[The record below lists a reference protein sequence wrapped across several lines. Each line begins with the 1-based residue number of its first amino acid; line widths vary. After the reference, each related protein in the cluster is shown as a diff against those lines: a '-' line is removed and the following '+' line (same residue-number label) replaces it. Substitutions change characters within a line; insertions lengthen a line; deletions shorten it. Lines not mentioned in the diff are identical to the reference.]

1 MRLEDMKNDIPETP
15 DFIHNMIQNEVA
27 KQLADNKV
35 ANLRRRKRW
44 TAPKVAAVA
53 AACALAVSTAV
64 YAGVNLYHWFLEK
77 QGSYGVS
84 VKIDAGDAVKKIALP
99 DEVPEVDLSAKYIPE
114 GMSWI
119 DEYHL
124 QYPEHD
130 MTGGFSFS
138 FVLLDKNDLGQ
149 VVQDQNVIDSEERT
163 FGKYQ
168 GIYLKYN
175 SITESGALNQRI
187 YLVCPDLYR
196 VLMIYI
202 GDDVSKDEAIKVAE
216 NLVIEGNTTMVKTAG
231 LPTWSGEMISEKTED
246 DNDEISTSVNEKKL
260 PIYQI
265 GDTFDL
271 DVIGENTNG
280 EYLEKTISAKVDS
293 VQISDDLQLLDPDKI
308 PQKWTEAIDA
318 DGKLST
324 NTLNYVKS
332 GDGIDS
338 LDEIV
343 KSGIVPLLAACSVV
357 ASAKA
362 AAPAELNFSW
372 TTQPSVSLYA
382 ALAEVTSSPLRIS
395 SPSAVEPLRNTILA
409 VVPISSIAVCGLK
422 SASPVFHLRYLSW
435 MGCL

>member
-84 VKIDAGDAVKKIALP
+84 VKIDAGDAAKKTVLP
-99 DEVPEVDLSAKYIPE
+99 DEVPEVDL
-114 GMSWI
+114 
-119 DEYHL
+119 
-124 QYPEHD
+124 
-130 MTGGFSFS
+130 
-138 FVLLDKNDLGQ
+138 
-149 VVQDQNVIDSEERT
+149 DSEERT

-175 SITESGALNQRI
+175 SITENGALNQRI

-308 PQKWTEAIDA
+308 PQEWAEAIDA

-343 KSGIVPLLAACSVV
+343 KSEEVNQKLVYVTVTYTNHSNEEIDHMLYLGALLTLTKENGKVQLYIPTEQAGDGYDYISWDGV
-357 ASAKA
+357 AK
-362 AAPAELNFSW
+362 
-372 TTQPSVSLYA
+372 TGGMVYYSVSENYG
-382 ALAEVTSSPLRIS
+382 
-395 SPSAVEPLRNTILA
+395 NGGNY
-409 VVPISSIAVCGLK
+409 ISSIKPGESVQLNMAWIVNESDLKNLYLNVTGDGASYEFSEYILKKGLVDIRK
-422 SASPVFHLRYLSW
+422 
-435 MGCL
+435 

>member
-35 ANLRRRKRW
+35 TNLRRRKRW

-84 VKIDAGDAVKKIALP
+84 VKIDAGDAAKKTALP
-99 DEVPEVDLSAKYIPE
+99 DEVPEVDLSAKYVPE

-308 PQKWTEAIDA
+308 PQEWAEAIDA

-343 KSGIVPLLAACSVV
+343 KS
-357 ASAKA
+357 
-362 AAPAELNFSW
+362 E
-372 TTQPSVSLYA
+372 
-382 ALAEVTSSPLRIS
+382 EV
-395 SPSAVEPLRNTILA
+395 N
-409 VVPISSIAVCGLK
+409 
-422 SASPVFHLRYLSW
+422 
-435 MGCL
+435 